1 MPLYNLGY
9 RPWRGKLDPGR
20 ERWWVIAQTGI
31 RLAWRSMW
39 LRRMLLLAWGPAVF
53 IGLGFFTFER
63 AIKEQSFATGQVR
76 LQDGMTLALTRL
88 FSGLPNSEVVSDAF
102 TAALASDG
110 DLSPAR
116 HTTWAW
122 LLLTFFRYPQGALLI
137 MVVGVVAPPL
147 ISQDLRSKA
156 FLVYF
161 SRPISAWKYLLG
173 KAGVVVTFIAMIST
187 VPALCL
193 YVLGV
198 LLSPDLSVLQ
208 HTWDL
213 PLRILAASVV
223 VMIPTTSMALCFS
236 SLTQE
241 SRFAAFAWFV
251 IWGMGWVAYAYLTGG
266 DGEIPWEG
274 PVSDRWTLISLY
286 HMLGR
291 VQSWIF
297 GLETNSQS
305 LTPLHSLLIL
315 SILTVISLTV
325 LQRRITAP
333 LQV

>member
-1 MPLYNLGY
+1 MPLNDLGY
-9 RPWRGKLDPGR
+9 RPWRGKLGPGR

-39 LRRMLLLAWGPAVF
+39 LRRMLLLAWGPAVL

-63 AIKEQSFATGQVR
+63 VIKEQSYSGGQVR
-76 LQDGMTLALTRL
+76 SSDGMAVALAGL
-88 FSGLPNSEVVSDAF
+88 FRQLPNSDVVFDAF
-102 TAALASDG
+102 ADAMAEEG
-110 DLSPAR
+110 ELSPAR

-137 MVVGVVAPPL
+137 MVVGIVAPPL

-161 SRPISAWKYLLG
+161 SRPISSWKYLLG
-173 KAGVVVTFIAMIST
+173 KGGVVVTYIAMIST

-193 YVLGV
+193 YFLGV

-208 HTWDL
+208 YTWDL

-236 SLTQE
+236 SLTRE

-251 IWGMGWVAYAYLTGG
+251 IWGMGWVAHAYLTGG
-266 DGEIPWEG
+266 DGDIPREG
-274 PVSDRWTLISLY
+274 PVSDRWTLVSLY
-286 HMLGR
+286 HMLGH

-297 GLETNSQS
+297 GLEPASQS
-305 LTPLHSLLIL
+305 ITPLHSLLIL
-315 SILTVISLTV
+315 SILTVISLAIV
-325 LQRRITAP
+325 LRRITAP